1 MKRITKLEKKYL
13 LESLSNEFRTS
24 KLGAFNKK
32 LNLEFAKQVKSKF
45 ALSLSSGT
53 AGLHVALK
61 ALGIDKKK
69 FEVIIPSITMSATAM
84 AVINAGATPIFAD
97 IDEKTLNI
105 SAESIK
111 KKISKQTKAI
121 ITVSLYGLA
130 PNYKKIKKIINKKK
144 IFLIEDNAECFL
156 GKINNKIVGN
166 FGDFSVFSFQ
176 SSKHLTCGEGGIIT
190 TNQKKLFDSAAKV
203 ANLGYKNLKINYQK
217 KRIRLEDPNFDRHI
231 TIGLNY
237 RLSELNAA
245 VALAQTKRM
254 KELTNLR
261 KMIGKKFLNITKQF
275 KIFKYQEVQKG
286 YEHAYWAFVIILPD
300 QISIKEFS
308 KMYKK
313 NGGDYFYAAWK
324 LPYMEP
330 FYKKK
335 VIENRVAKKIQKNIV
350 ALKTNYFSK
359 IDVNNQLNALKK
371 TLNFLSNKYKKN
383 DGI

>member
-13 LESLSNEFRTS
+13 LQSLNNEFRTS
-24 KLGAFNKK
+24 KLGIFNKK
-32 LNLEFAKQVKSKF
+32 LNLEFAKQIKSKF
-45 ALSLSSGT
+45 ALSVSSGT
-53 AGLHVALK
+53 AGIHVALK
-61 ALGIDKKK
+61 ALGIDKKE

-97 IDEKTLNI
+97 IDKKTLNI

-130 PNYKKIKKIINKKK
+130 PDYKKIKKILNKKK
-144 IFLIEDNAECFL
+144 IYLIEDNAECFL

-176 SSKHLTCGEGGIIT
+176 SSKHLTCGEGGMIT
-190 TNQKKLFDSAAKV
+190 TNKKKLFDSASKV
-203 ANLGYKNLKINYQK
+203 ANLGYKNLKINYFK
-217 KRIRLEDPNFDRHI
+217 KRVRLENPNFDRHI
-231 TIGLNY
+231 TTGLNY

-261 KMIGKKFLNITKQF
+261 KMTGKKFLSITKKF
-275 KIFKYQEVQKG
+275 EIFKYQEVEKK

-300 QISIKEFS
+300 LISVKEFS
-308 KMYKK
+308 KIFKK
-313 NGGDYFYAAWK
+313 YGGDYFYAAWK

-335 VIENRVAKKIQKNIV
+335 VIECKVAKKIQKNIV
-350 ALKTNYFSK
+350 ALKTNYFTK
-359 IDVNNQLNALKK
+359 KEINNQLNALKE
-371 TLNFLSNKYKKN
+371 TLNYLTKKYKFN
-383 DGI
+383 